1 MKSRM
6 TTRQRAPHR
15 RSGIALISAIVICA
29 LLAGLIASVMRLTS
43 SQRRQGIRTW
53 AALQADWLLEAAAYR
68 FANVTRPEQT
78 AADLAQSGQ
87 LDPWRIELNSPQ
99 GPCQAELRFE
109 LVEPNESANER
120 RRLRLIAEIAPGAR
134 WQTRSERILTLALS
148 ELPATESGPSEN
160 AANREDQP

>member
-1 MKSRM
+1 MKSPM
-6 TTRQRAPHR
+6 TTRQRVTNR

-53 AALQADWLLEAAAYR
+53 ASLQADWLLEAAAYR
-68 FANVTRPEQT
+68 FANATRPEQT

-87 LDPWRIELNSPQ
+87 FEPWRLELNSPQ

-120 RRLRLIAEIAPGAR
+120 RRLRLIAEIAPGSR
-134 WQTRSERILTLALS
+134 WQTRSERILTLALRES
-148 ELPATESGPSEN
+148 PATGTGPSED
-160 AANREDQP
+160 AASREGQP